1 MSPLSAPLP
10 AHAPPAPAPAPRAA
24 PRWTVRLLGGL
35 RCDDG
40 TVVLQRLPSRAA
52 TALLARLAL
61 WPDRVH
67 AREELVEL
75 LWPGVALDVGR
86 NRLRQVLSTLRS
98 LLEPAGQPVRPVL
111 QADRHG
117 VRVVPGSLAC
127 DVHRFE
133 ALVRARRPAEAL
145 AAYGGALLPGFYDDW
160 IDEERCRLAALQADC
175 EAACRGPGAVR
186 EPTADAEVAAAA
198 ADAGSAP
205 ARRAG
210 PPDTRTGAAARS
222 IPHYLTRLFGV
233 DDQAARLQREVLGQR
248 LVTMVGAGGCGK
260 TRLASELARA
270 LAGSDAQARETGAVL
285 DLVAFVPLVACRDAG
300 DLLAALQSA
309 LPVRTGGADALV
321 QGLEDRRVLLVLDNC
336 EQLDSTAAALLARL
350 LARLP
355 GLHVLATSRRPLG
368 IDGEQ
373 LHALQPLPLPAPDAD
388 LAAAGANPA
397 LALFVDRAR
406 AVRADFHLGPG
417 NRATLVALVRA
428 LQGLPLALELA
439 ASRVRAVSP
448 AQMLERLREP
458 APAGR
463 TPALDL
469 LARSGP
475 RAAADPRHASMAA
488 TLAWSWDTLEA
499 PARRLLAVLT
509 SFPAGAPLPALQALC
524 PDQDVTLSLEAL
536 GSSVLLHV
544 QAGEQDA
551 PARASLPAPLR
562 EFAAAR
568 LTPDEAGALR
578 GRQRAWWTQWARS
591 LGTTPSLPAVR
602 RELPNL
608 AAALVDAVADG
619 ASRDAVQLAL
629 ALRPA
634 LTEVALPDRALA
646 ALAQALEQTK
656 DGETASRGHTLLA
669 WLHFEAGEREAAQ
682 RHADRAL
689 ALAPAGSAARARALH
704 AAASLR
710 WRATRRPEGLAPLLD
725 EAERLARRHD
735 DDGARASVLA
745 LRAYIA
751 NVAARDPARAEQLH
765 RQALALWQRQGNAH
779 VINGGLYNLALCA
792 ANAGRHAEALERL
805 DAVCATARVH
815 EDWEQLADA
824 LNVVGTTRMALRD
837 WPGAAAALRDC
848 VQCAWQAMALHALA
862 YGLWNLPRALAHV
875 GQPEAAAR
883 LMGFA
888 AAHWQ
893 RHFGALA
900 PADALDLRR
909 VRRLVAARRGPARTE
924 AWMAEG
930 AAMSAGEAVRLA
942 LSATPAD

>member
-1 MSPLSAPLP
+1 VNPLP
-10 AHAPPAPAPAPRAA
+10 TPVAAAASGVPPAA
-24 PRWTVRLLGGL
+24 PRWSLRLLGGL
-35 RCDDG
+35 RCEDG
-40 TVVLQRLPSRAA
+40 TMVLERLPSRAT

-61 WPDRVH
+61 WPERVH

-98 LLEPAGQPVRPVL
+98 LLEPAGQPARPVL

-133 ALVRARRPAEAL
+133 ALVRAGRHAEAL

-160 IDEERCRLAALQADC
+160 IDEERCRLAALHADC
-175 EAACRGPGAVR
+175 EAACRDLGAAR
-186 EPTADAEVAAAA
+186 APATAAEPTPMQP
-198 ADAGSAP
+198 AGRP
-205 ARRAG
+205 EPR
-210 PPDTRTGAAARS
+210 PGAAARS
-222 IPHYLTRLFGV
+222 IPHYLTRLFGI
-233 DDQAARLQREVLGQR
+233 DAQAARLQRLVFGQR
-248 LVTMVGAGGCGK
+248 LVTLVGPGGCGK
-260 TRLASELARA
+260 TRLAAELARA
-270 LAGSDAQARETGAVL
+270 LAGGDALACETGAAL
-285 DLVAFVPLVACRDAG
+285 DLVAFVPLVACRDASAVL
-300 DLLAALQSA
+300 DALQTA
-309 LPVRTGGADALV
+309 LPGRPGGLDGLV
-321 QGLEDRRVLLVLDNC
+321 QGLADRRVQLVLDNC
-336 EQLDSTAAALLARL
+336 EQLGVGAVALLAEL

-355 GLHVLATSRRPLG
+355 GLHMLATSRRPLG

-373 LHALQPLPLPAPDAD
+373 LHAMEPLPLPAADAD
-388 LAAAGANPA
+388 LAAAAANPA

-428 LQGLPLALELA
+428 LEGLPLALELA
-439 ASRVRAVSP
+439 AARVRAVSP
-448 AQMLERLREP
+448 AQMLERLSGP
-458 APAGR
+458 APAGQ

-488 TLAWSWDTLEA
+488 TLAWSWDTLDA
-499 PARRLLAVLT
+499 PARRLLTALT
-509 SFPAGAPLPALQALC
+509 TFAAGAPLPALAALC
-524 PDQDVTLSLEAL
+524 PGEDVALTLEAL
-536 GSSVLLHV
+536 GSSLLLRV
-544 QAGEQDA
+544 QADDERL
-551 PARASLPAPLR
+551 PARASLPEPLR
-562 EFAAAR
+562 EFAASR
-568 LTPDEAGALR
+568 LAPDEAR
-578 GRQRAWWTQWARS
+578 EWRRRQCAWWVQWAQG
-591 LGTTPSLPAVR
+591 LGATPPLPAVR

-608 AAALVDAVADG
+608 AAAIVDAVADG
-619 ASRDAVQLAL
+619 EPQAAVQLAL

-634 LTEVALPDRALA
+634 LTEVALPGRALA
-646 ALAQALEQTK
+646 ALAQALEHAP
-656 DGETASRGHTLLA
+656 DADTASRGHTLLA
-669 WLHFEAGEREAAQ
+669 WLRFEAGEGDAAQ
-682 RHADRAL
+682 RHAEQAL

-704 AAASLR
+704 ASASLR

-725 EAERLARRHD
+725 EAERLAGQQG

-751 NVAARDPARAEQLH
+751 NVAARDPVRAEQLH
-765 RQALALWQRQGNAH
+765 RQALALWQRQGNGH

-805 DAVCATARVH
+805 DAVCATARAH

-824 LNVVGTTRMALRD
+824 LNVLGTTRMALRD
-837 WPGAAAALRDC
+837 WPGAVAALRDC
-848 VQCAWQAMALHALA
+848 VRCAWQAVALHALA

-900 PADALDLRR
+900 PSDALDLRR
-909 VRRLVAARRGPARTE
+909 VRRLVAVQRRAARAET
-924 AWMAEG
+924 WMAEG

-942 LSATPAD
+942 LAAAGPH